1 MTTNVT
7 ATHVTAT
14 HVTAT
19 EAAEQLLHRL
29 AEMAPAWQVQ
39 QADLKQKL
47 TGALADEPNQLLTTM
62 SYAEFLDWAD
72 AGVFAEWE
80 NGKVILMSP
89 TSLQHARLFR
99 FLFRVLDEFVERTGA
114 GELLAAPFQMHLP
127 ALRRGREPD
136 IFFVA
141 KHHRSHLKATYLDGP
156 ADLAVEIVSPESEA
170 RDRIVKFAEYAQ
182 AGVSEY
188 WLVDPLTQTLRCFRL
203 TDAHTYAPI
212 TPDAAGRLHSAALPG
227 LWLRPAWLWQE
238 PLPTA
243 ATVLQEIL
251 STN

>member
-1 MTTNVT
+1 MTTYVT
-7 ATHVTAT
+7 AA
-14 HVTAT
+14 
-19 EAAEQLLHRL
+19 EAAEQLLHHL
-29 AEMAPAWQVQ
+29 AELAPTWGVQ
-39 QADLKQKL
+39 QADLKHKL

-127 ALRRGREPD
+127 TLRRGREPD

-141 KHHRSHLKATYLDGP
+141 KRHRRRLKATYLDGP
-156 ADLAVEIVSPESEA
+156 ADLAIEIVSPESEE
-170 RDRIVKFAEYAQ
+170 RDRVVKFAEYAQ
-182 AGVSEY
+182 AGVGEY
-188 WLVDPLTQTLRCFRL
+188 WLVDPLMQTLKFFHL
-203 TDAHTYAPI
+203 TATHTYTTIA
-212 TPDAAGRLHSAALPG
+212 PDAAGRLHSAVLPD
-227 LWLRPAWLWQE
+227 LWLRPDWLWQE
-238 PLPTA
+238 PLPLVT
-243 ATVLQEIL
+243 TILQEIL
-251 STN
+251 PAH